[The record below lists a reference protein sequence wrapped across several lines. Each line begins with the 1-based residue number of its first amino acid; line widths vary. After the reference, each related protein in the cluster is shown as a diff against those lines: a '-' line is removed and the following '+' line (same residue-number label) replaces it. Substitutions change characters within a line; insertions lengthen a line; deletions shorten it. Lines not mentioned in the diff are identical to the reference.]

1 MLRRLGGKEQ
11 LPDIINV
18 ILFIGSAFRVRDRKL
33 SKIVSASFSRIN
45 NRQTS
50 KSSNAFEF
58 FTAVLLH
65 PPNEDSIRA
74 TGEPLD
80 VGPDDKKFGS

>member
-18 ILFIGSAFRVRDRKL
+18 ILFIGSVRDRKL

-45 NRQTS
+45 NQQTS
-50 KSSNAFEF
+50 RSSNAFEF